1 MGTHLYPGISYL
13 GVYIMAFTKTGDPI
27 GKKTHV
33 NTIKCIGCFMK
44 NANTSKTEL
53 VILQGKEKQT
63 LSELP
68 LPSSKLTLPLPYS
81 GRSVPQVPQ
90 VPQVPGLQLSG
101 PMGHQ
106 TTQPAAQ
113 ALLNVRGK
121 LRQS

>member
-1 MGTHLYPGISYL
+1 
-13 GVYIMAFTKTGDPI
+13 
-27 GKKTHV
+27 
-33 NTIKCIGCFMK
+33 MK

-90 VPQVPGLQLSG
+90 VPGLQLSG